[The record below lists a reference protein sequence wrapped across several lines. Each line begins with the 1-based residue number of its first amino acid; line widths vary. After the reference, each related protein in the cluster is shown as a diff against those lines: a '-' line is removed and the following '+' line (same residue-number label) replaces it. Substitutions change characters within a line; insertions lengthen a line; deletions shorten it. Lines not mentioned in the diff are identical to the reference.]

1 MNIDFV
7 ITHLSHGSPGSF
19 YRPYE
24 LLKELISQGNNGRLL
39 TPFTQDMN
47 SINDVPI
54 NLISNIT
61 QKYIPEN
68 FVYNNIIRVF

>member
-24 LLKELISQGNNGRLL
+24 LLKELIIQGNNGQLAKGRCPLCHLL
-39 TPFTQDMN
+39 ARRGRGRAHGSSAP
-47 SINDVPI
+47 SH
-54 NLISNIT
+54 
-61 QKYIPEN
+61 
-68 FVYNNIIRVF
+68 